1 MGSRREHS
9 ACLVSLLAAGRKYL
23 AKVTGVGGVPLA
35 HSLRVSR
42 QQEAEA
48 AGHIASAVGSRE
60 QSFTSPTCFSPYSVL
75 DPSPLTGAAH
85 F

>member
-9 ACLVSLLAAGRKYL
+9 ACLVSLLAAGIKYL
-23 AKVTGVGGVPLA
+23 AKVTGGGGVPLA

-48 AGHIASAVGSRE
+48 AGHNASAVGS
-60 QSFTSPTCFSPYSVL
+60 TSPTCFSPFSVL

-85 F
+85 L